1 MAVKNGKEPALKRLS
16 RLIAELGS
24 LSKTEK
30 LELFTERLERIR
42 SGRDEP
48 EIKPLELYLDVVES
62 IRDNSKDG
70 EVYGS
75 LLEKAI
81 GLYDELF
88 VLGEETPD
96 LEEKAMIY
104 RALVVEDAILA
115 KGLYDSLLFSSFH
128 DKENYIVL
136 VREIMPKKYAHDIFL
151 KIRKHALDVREFL
164 LDDIAYLMHL
174 IRVAERLSVTGT
186 IGGEA
191 VLEEE
196 LLKLRRTNGLYD
208 IDPLRLAQAEK
219 NVSEAA
225 AIVECGREML
235 QLLERRSGNVEKLAE
250 EAENRAQEARR
261 LTEVF
266 LEGKT
271 KNAKAELEA
280 AVKEYKESQKKTVF
294 MEKEL
299 FLKQVFSDAES
310 DLNRYR
316 SEAKVILAT
325 AAAELNGLRREA
337 DQVIRRV
344 ENAAAD
350 DEKVRTI
357 LERSRNDEELMALIE
372 RLNSL
377 KGKVPEAELRKT
389 EPAAVQKAGAQE
401 EGTEEPAVVRE
412 ETAGEKP
419 AASSYGS
426 GVKTLRPIPAVNP
439 LLDWNV
445 PFQDRFALVMKE
457 KERRME
463 RGELFHA
470 MFDDVITAVMENVN
484 PYLIG
489 PSGCGKTFMVK
500 QVGEL
505 LGLDCTDIGYINEEY
520 DILGYVTAGGT
531 YNESNF
537 YRLYKYGGIVFCDEL
552 DNGNSKAT
560 VKLNSFLTNQ
570 KNSYYH
576 FPGGERVERHPNF
589 RVIAAGNTDGSG
601 ADTNYS
607 TREKIEESV
616 LQRMIPIYM
625 DYDNR
630 VEEQI
635 LKDYPDW
642 FEFGCAFRK
651 ATDEWEKACGIPAQ
665 GIFTTRDAYRIRQY
679 LENSS
684 FSNEKIMN
692 YEFVQTKEAEYLG
705 FLQEKLSGFISE
717 SSGAY
722 ALYRL
727 FVKLAEAIREK
738 GKRV

>member
-1 MAVKNGKEPALKRLS
+1 EG
-16 RLIAELGS
+16 I
-24 LSKTEK
+24 
-30 LELFTERLERIR
+30 
-42 SGRDEP
+42 
-48 EIKPLELYLDVVES
+48 
-62 IRDNSKDG
+62 
-70 EVYGS
+70 
-75 LLEKAI
+75 
-81 GLYDELF
+81 
-88 VLGEETPD
+88 
-96 LEEKAMIY
+96 
-104 RALVVEDAILA
+104 
-115 KGLYDSLLFSSFH
+115 
-128 DKENYIVL
+128 
-136 VREIMPKKYAHDIFL
+136 
-151 KIRKHALDVREFL
+151 
-164 LDDIAYLMHL
+164 
-174 IRVAERLSVTGT
+174 
-186 IGGEA
+186 EA
-191 VLEEE
+191 
-196 LLKLRRTNGLYD
+196 
-208 IDPLRLAQAEK
+208 P
-219 NVSEAA
+219 
-225 AIVECGREML
+225 
-235 QLLERRSGNVEKLAE
+235 
-250 EAENRAQEARR
+250 
-261 LTEVF
+261 
-266 LEGKT
+266 
-271 KNAKAELEA
+271 A
-280 AVKEYKESQKKTVF
+280 AV
-294 MEKEL
+294 
-299 FLKQVFSDAES
+299 
-310 DLNRYR
+310 
-316 SEAKVILAT
+316 
-325 AAAELNGLRREA
+325 REA
-337 DQVIRRV
+337 DAL
-344 ENAAAD
+344 EESAP
-350 DEKVRTI
+350 EK
-357 LERSRNDEELMALIE
+357 
-372 RLNSL
+372 
-377 KGKVPEAELRKT
+377 
-389 EPAAVQKAGAQE
+389 AAV
-401 EGTEEPAVVRE
+401 
-412 ETAGEKP
+412 
-419 AASSYGS
+419 SSYGS
-426 GVKTLRPIPAVNP
+426 GVKMLRPIPAVNP